1 MSYICTSCG
10 KETPTSTFHNTCE
23 CGGLFSLPQDHLPLW
38 QESLI
43 DKSVWSQFRYHA
55 FMNLD
60 GDVWRRVSMGEGMT
74 PIASYNGSVFLK
86 MDFMMPTLS
95 FKDRGAAALVSHMK
109 AIGVKKCV
117 QDSSGNAGVAV
128 AAYCA
133 RSGIAC
139 EIYVP
144 KAPARIRSP

>member
-1 MSYICTSCG
+1 MSYICTNCG
-10 KETPTSTFHNTCE
+10 KETPTSTFHNACE

-55 FMNLD
+55 FMNLG

-74 PIASYNGSVFLK
+74 PIVSYNGSVFLK

-95 FKDRGAAALVSHMK
+95 FKDRGAATLVSHMK

-117 QDSSGNAGVAV
+117 PGLQRQRRRGCCRLLRQKRCRLRNL
-128 AAYCA
+128 
-133 RSGIAC
+133 RSRRHQP
-139 EIYVP
+139 E
-144 KAPARIRSP
+144 

>member
-1 MSYICTSCG
+1 
-10 KETPTSTFHNTCE
+10 
-23 CGGLFSLPQDHLPLW
+23 
-38 QESLI
+38 
-43 DKSVWSQFRYHA
+43 
-55 FMNLD
+55 
-60 GDVWRRVSMGEGMT
+60 MT

-128 AAYCA
+128 ARLLRKKRYRLRNL
-133 RSGIAC
+133 RSRRHQP
-139 EIYVP
+139 E
-144 KAPARIRSP
+144 

>member
-109 AIGVKKCV
+109 AI
-117 QDSSGNAGVAV
+117 
-128 AAYCA
+128 
-133 RSGIAC
+133 
-139 EIYVP
+139 
-144 KAPARIRSP
+144 